1 MCLIS
6 INSLKPAIYSTNK
19 QWIIKQ
25 HPSSGNPQYL
35 CPQALAFCFVFFLFP
50 PELLRCLPIKLYGAE
65 LKEGKKVNASQ
76 STWRINVSFCRQWRS
91 KTGSRKKRVR
101 VLPSPPCHLYLLE
114 LSELWAG
121 NILTTSSPCWSVLKP
136 SFSHSGTSIPFIL
149 VATFPQHAQAMVCFC
164 RRLSKS
170 LCVIP
175 MKDKCDSFV

>member
-1 MCLIS
+1 MYPPRSQTEARLYNWLDEMCLIS

-76 STWRINVSFCRQWRS
+76 NTWRINVSFCRQWRS

-121 NILTTSSPCWSVLKP
+121 NILTTSSPC
-136 SFSHSGTSIPFIL
+136 
-149 VATFPQHAQAMVCFC
+149 
-164 RRLSKS
+164 
-170 LCVIP
+170 
-175 MKDKCDSFV
+175 